1 VFSSNSALAL
11 AVYRLEAALLRVWPF
26 ARGRWWLRS
35 RFAGHL
41 RVKTSTG
48 HWIRV
53 SGVADYEWQ
62 LAETR
67 AHKEDSTLHT
77 LQRLVSPGDA
87 VLDLGANIGIFTLA
101 AASLVGPA
109 GCVHACE
116 PGSRARQRLNE
127 NIAINRLRNAH
138 VYNFAIGDHDHVA
151 RLYIGGDSEGSS
163 LVHADDPNAPVEEV
177 PVRSIDS
184 WLHEASM
191 ASVRDRISVV
201 KLDVEGNEVAAIR
214 GGHALFT
221 GRRRPSIIVEANPL
235 TLSHAG
241 ESIQT
246 LRESLQQYGYRVEV
260 LERMPWSGVVVENW
274 LAVPSDG
281 RS

>member
-1 VFSSNSALAL
+1 
-11 AVYRLEAALLRVWPF
+11 
-26 ARGRWWLRS
+26 
-35 RFAGHL
+35 
-41 RVKTSTG
+41 
-48 HWIRV
+48 
-53 SGVADYEWQ
+53 
-62 LAETR
+62 
-67 AHKEDSTLHT
+67 
-77 LQRLVSPGDA
+77 
-87 VLDLGANIGIFTLA
+87 
-101 AASLVGPA
+101 
-109 GCVHACE
+109 
-116 PGSRARQRLNE
+116 
-127 NIAINRLRNAH
+127 
-138 VYNFAIGDHDHVA
+138 
-151 RLYIGGDSEGSS
+151 
-163 LVHADDPNAPVEEV
+163 
-177 PVRSIDS
+177 
-184 WLHEASM
+184 M